1 MKIVWY
7 GHACFLIETSGV
19 RILIDPYPDVDDDK
33 IGEVDYILVT
43 HEHSDHYGKTPLLA
57 RLRKAKVIGPKTVY
71 LMAIS
76 DGITDVQA
84 IEEEEELQLKN
95 GIRIKGTYAE
105 HPSSQYPLGYLIFG
119 DKRVWHTGD
128 TYYTPL
134 FNKLRGMVD
143 ILLVPISGRS
153 TASEREAADIIEAV
167 RPRIVIPMHYGVYGS
182 GSVEKLQQELRKRR
196 VWVLVKPLSIGEA
209 FHV

>member
-7 GHACFLIETSGV
+7 GHACFLIETNGV

-33 IGEVDYILVT
+33 IGEIDYILVT

-76 DGITDVQA
+76 DGLTDVQT
-84 IEEEEELQLKN
+84 IEEDQEIELKN
-95 GIRIKGTYAE
+95 GVKVKAVYAE
-105 HPSSQYPLGYLIFG
+105 HPSSQYPLSYIIFG
-119 DKRVWHTGD
+119 ERSVWHTGD
-128 TYYTPL
+128 TYYTPS
-134 FNKLRGMVD
+134 FKQLRGMVD

-153 TASEREAADIIEAV
+153 TANEREAADIIEAV
-167 RPRIVIPMHYGVYGS
+167 RPKIVIPMHYGVYGY
-182 GSVEKLQQELRKRR
+182 GSVEKLQTELRRRR
-196 VWVLVKPLSIGEA
+196 VWTLIKPLKVGEV
-209 FHV
+209 FYV

>member
-7 GHACFLIETSGV
+7 GHACFLIETNGV
-19 RILIDPYPDVDDDK
+19 RILIDPYPDVDDDE
-33 IGEVDYILVT
+33 IGGVDYILVT

-57 RLRKAKVIGPKTVY
+57 RLRKAKVIGPKPVY

-76 DGITDVQA
+76 DGLTDVQA
-84 IEEEEELQLKN
+84 VEEGQEIELKN
-95 GIRIKGTYAE
+95 GVKIKAIYAE
-105 HPSSQYPLGYLIFG
+105 HPSSQYPLGYLIIG
-119 DKRVWHTGD
+119 ERRVWHTGD

-134 FNKLRGMVD
+134 FKKLKGMVD

-153 TASEREAADIIEAV
+153 TANEREAADIVETV
-167 RPRIVIPMHYGVYGS
+167 RPKIVIPMHYGVYGE
-182 GSVEKLQQELRKRR
+182 GSTEKLQMELRTRR
-196 VWVLVKPLSIGEA
+196 VWTLVRPLKVGEV